1 MISFSFLSFFVW
13 CGPFLKSLFTLL
25 DNGFCSSARDLT
37 NTLCFGRQSLNPK
50 ITREVQV
57 TWFFNPCVGHPY
69 IYQASSI
76 TMRPSKKIGG
86 TSISTTEKG
95 TRMRVGVD
103 KERQDADGSHPCSI
117 CKSLCSHPLS
127 SWLSVSVRV
136 QRLGENQCSNAKAGS
151 RWRVAPLLCT
161 GLQGLYEAQPHGE
174 AHPLYSVF
182 WFQCSLHPETSSWH
196 RQNHVWLIVFEP
208 VSQSNQHLKLAISP
222 S

>member
-1 MISFSFLSFFVW
+1 MGDFPHKTWFTLEFKDGGVWIIIVSIWFMESTHWFLIQDLLWSNTALGKGAIMLHDFFFFFKVFVW

-127 SWLSVSVRV
+127 SWLREMFASGV
-136 QRLGENQCSNAKAGS
+136 
-151 RWRVAPLLCT
+151 
-161 GLQGLYEAQPHGE
+161 
-174 AHPLYSVF
+174 
-182 WFQCSLHPETSSWH
+182 
-196 RQNHVWLIVFEP
+196 
-208 VSQSNQHLKLAISP
+208 
-222 S
+222 